1 MNGAHACLTQ
11 DRRRTARNALVE
23 EELHDVVGVTTV
35 SSANIAAA
43 YASAWSDV
51 LVLQL
56 GVVRSELFP
65 RRVGAQCFEHTAY
78 RQAHSTDTGLAVHL
92 SRLDG
97 PPEGRWYP
105 GERSSTGSRGYHLE
119 RHVSRCCR
127 SGRFKR
133 MLSFTPGSPLK
144 HKPPRVELVSKSVRS
159 CESKN
164 LASSSM
170 ESVSGFL

>member
-51 LVLQL
+51 LILQL

-78 RQAHSTDTGLAVHL
+78 RQTHSTDTGLAVHL

-97 PPEGRWYP
+97 DAVKLALCRHFVSSNRLYPRTVRPCLLGAEG
-105 GERSSTGSRGYHLE
+105 
-119 RHVSRCCR
+119 
-127 SGRFKR
+127 
-133 MLSFTPGSPLK
+133 
-144 HKPPRVELVSKSVRS
+144 
-159 CESKN
+159 
-164 LASSSM
+164 
-170 ESVSGFL
+170 